1 MPDYTLL
8 SSTMDILV
16 PAERAPGIHVSDII
30 TDYAI
35 RLRLLLPDG
44 SHAGDREGDEASPG
58 QTEAMECGLAL
69 EWARARRLEADRPGG
84 WLDLGTQYTDGIAW
98 TPDAYD
104 LLGWTDRAGVV
115 HPPNCPWECKGTW
128 MSVARGPGDPK
139 LWRYEVQ
146 TGAYLY
152 GCGRAFGTPHLT
164 AVLDVTYFRG
174 SYKDDQ
180 LVAHRRWRIDWEERP
195 LLIFVEVEWPPCY
208 TVGCIAGHLCLGA
221 RRALDGWYEQ
231 AETAA
236 RLIGYVPPDGQ
247 VEETPLFHERYWPGY
262 LKLKLQGKRA
272 GTLEYA
278 EVVAAA
284 IDAWI
289 AGDGSFDASA

>member
-16 PAERAPGIHVSDII
+16 PAPRAPGIHVSDIV

-98 TPDAYD
+98 TPDLYD
-104 LLGWTDRAGVV
+104 LIGWTDRAGVV
-115 HPPNCPWECKGTW
+115 HPPYCPWECKGTW
-128 MSVARGPGDPK
+128 MSVDRGPGDPK

-152 GCGRAFGTPHLT
+152 GCGRLFGTPHLT

-180 LVAHRRWRIDWEERP
+180 LVAHRRWRVDWEERP
-195 LLIFVEVEWPPCY
+195 LLHNWIMLRTHGEVMEKAGWKPGMVLAEDGEGTGQWVYVEKEK
-208 TVGCIAGHLCLGA
+208 
-221 RRALDGWYEQ
+221 E
-231 AETAA
+231 AA
-236 RLIGYVPPDGQ
+236 
-247 VEETPLFHERYWPGY
+247 
-262 LKLKLQGKRA
+262 
-272 GTLEYA
+272 
-278 EVVAAA
+278 
-284 IDAWI
+284 
-289 AGDGSFDASA
+289 